1 MLEEIKNE
9 LIKMGYD
16 AEDIKDYISQNKQFF
31 IDVIKASRQVELK
44 QVVNPS

>member
-1 MLEEIKNE
+1 MLEDIKNE

-16 AEDIKDYISQNKQFF
+16 AEDMKHYISQNKQFF
-31 IDVIKASRQVELK
+31 IDVIKASRKIELK